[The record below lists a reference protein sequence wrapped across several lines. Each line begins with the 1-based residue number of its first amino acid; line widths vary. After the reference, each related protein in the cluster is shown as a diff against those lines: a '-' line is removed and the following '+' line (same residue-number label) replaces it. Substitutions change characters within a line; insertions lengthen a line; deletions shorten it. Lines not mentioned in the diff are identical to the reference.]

1 MTTKT
6 LQQKSRGF
14 ALCLLL
20 LLATQPMAN
29 AQSHE
34 AAQLLLNYEKLVQFK
49 KILQNMYQ
57 GYKILDKGYNTV
69 KDIAAG
75 EFSLHEAFL
84 DELLKVNPQVRNYYR
99 VAEIIRYQQYI
110 TREYK
115 NALQSA
121 RQNGGFSPQEVL
133 YLGEVYH
140 SLSTQSLRNLDE
152 LLLVISAGK
161 LRMSDH
167 ERIQAIDR
175 IFSDMEGMLVFLR
188 QFNTEVSI
196 LQQHRL
202 AQQQQLNCQK
212 ELYGIQ

>member
-1 MTTKT
+1 M
-6 LQQKSRGF
+6 
-14 ALCLLL
+14 
-20 LLATQPMAN
+20 
-29 AQSHE
+29 
-34 AAQLLLNYEKLVQFK
+34 
-49 KILQNMYQ
+49 
-57 GYKILDKGYNTV
+57 
-69 KDIAAG
+69 
-75 EFSLHEAFL
+75 
-84 DELLKVNPQVRNYYR
+84 RNYYR

-202 AQQQQLNCQK
+202 AQQQQLNRQK